1 MYLLFKSQICWQS
14 RTSSRSR
21 TIFKIWRRQSA
32 GAVAVSAALEMQAG
46 LETAE
51 TRITMILRP
60 KMKSG
65 FLSLSM
71 AALIGCLFI
80 PMILSAEDPSP
91 APTPSLEE
99 RVSDL
104 EQRIQSIEHIPV
116 VAFALK
122 LRGPTEQN
130 AAATPATTP
139 QSDSPLQLVG
149 WEYRFKEGQ
158 QSYENRHV
166 FTYILK
172 NVSQKPIKLIHG
184 TLLFTDLLG
193 EKIVAIKLNP
203 DVEYPSGQTA
213 STSGEWDVSPLNP
226 GEKRMAT
233 MNHNDIKATLLIQG
247 VAFDDNSTWT
257 AGKQQ

>member
-1 MYLLFKSQICWQS
+1 
-14 RTSSRSR
+14 
-21 TIFKIWRRQSA
+21 
-32 GAVAVSAALEMQAG
+32 
-46 LETAE
+46 
-51 TRITMILRP
+51 
-60 KMKSG
+60 MKTDL
-65 FLSLSM
+65 LSLSI
-71 AALIGCLFI
+71 AALIGLLFT
-80 PMILSAEDPSP
+80 PAILLAEDASP

-122 LRGPTEQN
+122 IRGSTEQN
-130 AAATPATTP
+130 AATTPATTP
-139 QSDSPLQLVG
+139 QSGSPLELVG
-149 WEYRFKEGQ
+149 WDYRFKEGR

-166 FTYILK
+166 FNYVLK
-172 NVSQKPIKLIHG
+172 NVAAKPIKLIHG

-203 DVEYPSGQTA
+203 DVEYPAGQTV

-226 GEKRMAT
+226 GERRMAT
-233 MNHNDIKATLLIQG
+233 MNHNDIKATLLVQG
-247 VAFDDNSTWT
+247 VAFDDNTTWT

>member
-1 MYLLFKSQICWQS
+1 M
-14 RTSSRSR
+14 
-21 TIFKIWRRQSA
+21 
-32 GAVAVSAALEMQAG
+32 AG
-46 LETAE
+46 LETAV
-51 TRITMILRP
+51 TRITVILLS
-60 KMKSG
+60 KMKPG
-65 FLSLSM
+65 LLSLSI
-71 AALIGCLFI
+71 AALIGLLFT
-80 PMILSAEDPSP
+80 PGILLAEDPSP

-122 LRGPTEQN
+122 LRGSTEQN
-130 AAATPATTP
+130 AATTPAATP
-139 QSDSPLQLVG
+139 QSDSPLELAS
-149 WEYRFKEGQ
+149 WDYRFKQGQ

-166 FTYILK
+166 FNYVLK
-172 NVSQKPIKLIHG
+172 NVSEKPIKLIHG

-203 DVEYPSGQTA
+203 DVEYPSGQTV

-226 GEKRMAT
+226 SERRMAT

-247 VAFDDNSTWT
+247 VAFDDNTTWT

>member
-14 RTSSRSR
+14 RTSSSSR

-32 GAVAVSAALEMQAG
+32 GPVAVSTPLKVQAG

-65 FLSLSM
+65 FLFLSI
-71 AALIGCLFI
+71 AASIGRLFT
-80 PMILSAEDPSP
+80 PMILLAEDPSP

-130 AAATPATTP
+130 AAPTPATTP
-139 QSDSPLQLVG
+139 QSDSPLELVG

-166 FTYILK
+166 FTYVLK
-172 NVSQKPIKLIHG
+172 NVSEKPIKLIHG
-184 TLLFTDLLG
+184 SLLFTDLLG

-247 VAFDDNSTWT
+247 VAFDDNTTWT
-257 AGKQQ
+257 AAKQQ

>member
-1 MYLLFKSQICWQS
+1 
-14 RTSSRSR
+14 
-21 TIFKIWRRQSA
+21 
-32 GAVAVSAALEMQAG
+32 
-46 LETAE
+46 
-51 TRITMILRP
+51 
-60 KMKSG
+60 MKTDL
-65 FLSLSM
+65 LSLSI
-71 AALIGCLFI
+71 AALIGLLFT
-80 PMILSAEDPSP
+80 PAILLAEDASP

-122 LRGPTEQN
+122 LRGSTEQN
-130 AAATPATTP
+130 AATTPATTP
-139 QSDSPLQLVG
+139 QSDSPLELVG
-149 WEYRFKEGQ
+149 WDYRFKEGQ

-166 FTYILK
+166 FNYVLK
-172 NVSQKPIKLIHG
+172 NVAAKPIKLIHG

-203 DVEYPSGQTA
+203 DVEYPAGQTV

-226 GEKRMAT
+226 GERRMAT
-233 MNHNDIKATLLIQG
+233 MNHNDIKATLLVQG
-247 VAFDDNSTWT
+247 VAFDDNTTWT

>member
-1 MYLLFKSQICWQS
+1 MYLLFKSQIYWQS
-14 RTSSRSR
+14 RTSSSSR

-32 GAVAVSAALEMQAG
+32 GAVAVSTPLKVQAG

-65 FLSLSM
+65 FLFLSI
-71 AALIGCLFI
+71 AALIGRLFT
-80 PMILSAEDPSP
+80 PMILLAEDPSP

-130 AAATPATTP
+130 AAPTPATTP
-139 QSDSPLQLVG
+139 QSDSPLKLVG

-247 VAFDDNSTWT
+247 VAFDDNTTWT